1 MSTGSLPRGFAPHHL
16 GPPPRR
22 PQQQQPPQQQRAAQQ
37 HMGAMYA
44 PPAAAAA
51 APSLMKRPA
60 AAVRDP
66 YGASGPGALQRQAP
80 PAAQRHSGDYGGPQ
94 YAQPQYPPSTPG
106 SMQYGAP
113 SPYGMQGGYHP
124 GQWAD
129 SNADTSVE
137 SIPPE
142 GFHTPG
148 ANGQAYGDASG
159 DASDLTHMSPAPQS
173 PYQHGKGAPQLLHAD
188 TPREGK
194 KPPFLDGQQDGTPQF
209 ITRAAPHAQR
219 SAAPPPPP
227 APAADVSQ
235 YAGFKSDL
243 DGDTSLIRSE
253 ADKIAQRLLKT
264 EQELERLKKQGDLIG
279 ESLRKQKALDIEAH
293 HRTVP
298 AQQVPTLPGHFDAEQ
313 WQAQADNKGV
323 PAALQQQQQQPLPEK
338 KTDPKTVS
346 PTVAPSM
353 APHAAS
359 PAVGASPVPAVA
371 KAASPPPQRAEA
383 PVMQRAAAPV
393 AQRAAAP
400 PPQRAAAPNLGY
412 PQPPTGAAEAPASAQ
427 PSSQKS
433 PPPAQQSP
441 PPQQPVTA
449 APKQP
454 ASPQFNYPMPPT
466 PPTPPKQQTE
476 AGGSSLSEVPNHPA
490 LKNPELAKS
499 VVDDAQA
506 ESLGLPKG
514 TMWFDPNDP
523 AQMQMIK
530 EQLEGK
536 PAEAPA
542 GPAGPPIIPKPKQ
555 ATRHS
560 RLVKEEE
567 LMDQKHSK
575 LLHLPEEFDSQS
587 QVIRCYKRLAPG
599 LHPDVNKE
607 PEAAAQLKSLTE
619 CCQVCLAELRK
630 RSTAKVGEL
639 GTIGEEDEEEE
650 EEGSPKKESG
660 DGVPEGFILVDDVD
674 PLEFYEEVFFHK
686 QKHAQLK
693 VKMGV
698 SIEDLV
704 NGNAAGFDIERRI
717 VNDKGEQGKFGTHFV
732 LLLQSTHFSRWVNP
746 LAGR

>member
-1 MSTGSLPRGFAPHHL
+1 
-16 GPPPRR
+16 
-22 PQQQQPPQQQRAAQQ
+22 
-37 HMGAMYA
+37 
-44 PPAAAAA
+44 
-51 APSLMKRPA
+51 
-60 AAVRDP
+60 
-66 YGASGPGALQRQAP
+66 
-80 PAAQRHSGDYGGPQ
+80 
-94 YAQPQYPPSTPG
+94 
-106 SMQYGAP
+106 MQYGAP

-148 ANGQAYGDASG
+148 ANGQAYGDAS
-159 DASDLTHMSPAPQS
+159 ADLTHMSPAPQS

-371 KAASPPPQRAEA
+371 KAASPPPQRAAA
-383 PVMQRAAAPV
+383 PVM
-393 AQRAAAP
+393 
-400 PPQRAAAPNLGY
+400 
-412 PQPPTGAAEAPASAQ
+412 
-427 PSSQKS
+427 
-433 PPPAQQSP
+433 
-441 PPQQPVTA
+441 
-449 APKQP
+449 
-454 ASPQFNYPMPPT
+454 
-466 PPTPPKQQTE
+466 
-476 AGGSSLSEVPNHPA
+476 
-490 LKNPELAKS
+490 
-499 VVDDAQA
+499 
-506 ESLGLPKG
+506 
-514 TMWFDPNDP
+514 
-523 AQMQMIK
+523 
-530 EQLEGK
+530 
-536 PAEAPA
+536 
-542 GPAGPPIIPKPKQ
+542 
-555 ATRHS
+555 
-560 RLVKEEE
+560 
-567 LMDQKHSK
+567 
-575 LLHLPEEFDSQS
+575 
-587 QVIRCYKRLAPG
+587 
-599 LHPDVNKE
+599 
-607 PEAAAQLKSLTE
+607 
-619 CCQVCLAELRK
+619 LRK
-630 RSTAKVGEL
+630 RQPVHSLQARSHRPQPN
-639 GTIGEEDEEEE
+639 
-650 EEGSPKKESG
+650 SPRLPS
-660 DGVPEGFILVDDVD
+660 
-674 PLEFYEEVFFHK
+674 
-686 QKHAQLK
+686 
-693 VKMGV
+693 
-698 SIEDLV
+698 
-704 NGNAAGFDIERRI
+704 
-717 VNDKGEQGKFGTHFV
+717 
-732 LLLQSTHFSRWVNP
+732 SR
-746 LAGR
+746 